1 MRSQAPAVFLAR
13 SMPFSKVFPLSQNQH
28 FAGLRAAAWAPW
40 ACIVFIRVQNLQ
52 YLRVKTAPKGR

>member
-28 FAGLRAAAWAPW
+28 FAGLRAAA
-40 ACIVFIRVQNLQ
+40 
-52 YLRVKTAPKGR
+52 